1 MAKKIKKLVTDD
13 DGDLSYKKNI
23 VVQIIELAAKEISGV
38 HSFSSTVGLS
48 FRSIFNRKLK
58 KGISIDFTEDGLII
72 DIYLNILFG
81 HSVNDVAFRVQE
93 NIKRSV
99 ESMTEFK
106 VKKVNV
112 NVYGVSFQQDESV
125 YA

>member
-1 MAKKIKKLVTDD
+1 MAKKFKKLVTDE

-38 HSFSSTVGLS
+38 HSFNSTVGLS
-48 FRSIFNRKLK
+48 FKSIFNRKLK
-58 KGISIDFTEDGLII
+58 KGISIDFTEEGLII
-72 DIYLNILFG
+72 DVYLNILFG

-112 NVYGVSFQQDESV
+112 NVYGVSFQQEESV